1 MKSDPGSSGMTTQ
14 KVLIIDDEELICQL
28 IKTYLDDFEYEVTT
42 APNGEVGLELF
53 DKEDFALVITDLF
66 MPGISGQD
74 VIKKIMRISPNT
86 PTIVAS
92 GAGKV
97 SDAIDATKAGA
108 WDYVTKP
115 IEDLDIL
122 RLTVER
128 VLEKSLLLK
137 ENQEY
142 KENLE
147 NLVILKTRDLEKTIG
162 ELNESRESLKLILNS
177 ICDLIFVTNTEGKIT
192 KINPAVKKFLL
203 KKEQEIVGQNIQTVL
218 FPQGTKQYDFTNTLN
233 YLELA
238 DSVTI
243 PEITIT
249 TPEGPQKVS
258 GTASAIEENEY
269 GEHGGM
275 VVVLSFRN

>member
-1 MKSDPGSSGMTTQ
+1 MTTQ

-97 SDAIDATKAGA
+97 SDAIDAIKAGA